1 MCRLL
6 LIIGMAISFM
16 TATAQ
21 QNQRII
27 DSTDGQEILIG
38 ICSPKAFYQTPFSTW
53 YIPAFEGY
61 SINPKMLELLPARL
75 HLPGISI
82 TVIFGTWCED
92 SQREVPHFLRILQ
105 ATKFPI
111 DHLTLIAVNRKKQAP
126 GLDELLTLN
135 VQRVPTIIVFMENKE
150 IGRIVESP
158 TTTLEEDLNNILENI

>member
-82 TVIFGTWCED
+82 TVIFGTCNRS
-92 SQREVPHFLRILQ
+92 SQLSYTPSKRCKINFFFNTRTTQSKLIAYPRDIYN
-105 ATKFPI
+105 I
-111 DHLTLIAVNRKKQAP
+111 DEERYVYHLT
-126 GLDELLTLN
+126 
-135 VQRVPTIIVFMENKE
+135 
-150 IGRIVESP
+150 
-158 TTTLEEDLNNILENI
+158 